1 MKASVGDHIIIEGH
15 KQGEPVR
22 DGRVVEVRT
31 ENGSPPYEVEW
42 SDNGHVT
49 LFFPG
54 PDAKVQHFAHE
65 SGRKVATG

>member
-1 MKASVGDHIIIEGH
+1 MKASVGDRIIIEGR
-15 KQGEPVR
+15 KQGEPAR

-31 ENGSPPYEVEW
+31 EDGGPPYGVEW

-54 PDAKVQHFAHE
+54 PDAKVQHFEHE
-65 SGRKVATG
+65 SGRKVTTG